1 MDGSEWA
8 DIEAIKQLKARYF
21 RFMDEKRWDEWGQVF
36 TEDATIDTSED
47 AKDAVVTGRHAI
59 QEFVSSSVAD
69 LITVHH
75 GHMPEI
81 ELTGPRSAT
90 GVWAMEDYLELA
102 SDGSFQIHG
111 RGHYHEEYAKG
122 EDGAWRIRSLK
133 LTRLWVRHTGTP
145 PKSIVDA
152 GGHGS

>member
-122 EDGAWRIRSLK
+122 EDGSA
-133 LTRLWVRHTGTP
+133 
-145 PKSIVDA
+145 
-152 GGHGS
+152 